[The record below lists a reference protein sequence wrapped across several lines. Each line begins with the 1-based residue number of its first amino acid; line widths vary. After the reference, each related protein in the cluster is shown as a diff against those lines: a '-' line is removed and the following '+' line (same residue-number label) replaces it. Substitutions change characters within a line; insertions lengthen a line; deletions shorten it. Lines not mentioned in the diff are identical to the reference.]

1 MNLLEGGK
9 KGQTYQDMQFF
20 FYYAQ
25 IKSQDEDTTE
35 HRNLTGK
42 VPLNQIPYLMRAM
55 GHYPT
60 EQEIQNMVDEI
71 KYSRISEQKPM
82 VEFLDQQDFVKLFLN
97 HRPVYGIGQKQ
108 IQEAFFELTKPA
120 NKLNEREYQQVIS
133 ETFSKQVGTANPKS
147 VQDIVDS
154 LYKPAQTLEK
164 DQFIKYLQEG
174 GEKMALEGGKDSINS
189 KFQNHSHAKLL
200 PRFPKHSTRSQ
211 ARRKCLRTNAKETY
225 VGIYYERLVWF

>member
-35 HRNLTGK
+35 HRNLTGS

-60 EQEIQNMVDEI
+60 DQEIQNMVDEI

-82 VEFLDQQDFVKLFLN
+82 VEFLDQNDFVKLFLN
-97 HRPVYGIGQKQ
+97 HRPVYGIGTKQ
-108 IQEAFFELTKPA
+108 IEEAFYELTKPV
-120 NKLNEREYQQVIS
+120 NKLSEHEYHQVMQK
-133 ETFSKQVGTANPKS
+133 TFQEQVQNPTAGAHKGA
-147 VQDIVDS
+147 QDLIDGMH
-154 LYKPAQTLEK
+154 KPQQTLDTK
-164 DQFIKYLQEG
+164 KFFDYLQTG
-174 GEKMALEGGKDSINS
+174 GERMAFEGGKDSINS
-189 KFQNHSHAKLL
+189 N
-200 PRFPKHSTRSQ
+200 
-211 ARRKCLRTNAKETY
+211 
-225 VGIYYERLVWF
+225 RLYRP